1 MESRESVDLDLQK
14 FWYIIKRRWLPATF
28 ILTISVGAAAILGS
42 VKKPVFEAQG
52 KLLIKKINQTSALTG
67 LGGEIGQLESLD
79 VKSSPINTEIEVISS
94 KPLLIKTINTL
105 NLKDKNGVPLKPK
118 DLAKFIQLKAIPTT
132 DVLAIS
138 YEAKNPKEAGAVV
151 NKLMKLY
158 MENNIQTNRAAAVAA
173 GDFIAK
179 QLPETENIVNQ
190 AEKALRSF
198 QQKHNVISLEEES
211 RSAIAI
217 QKDLETKITDT
228 KIALAEA
235 TVRSQSLQ
243 QKVGMNFRDAID
255 TDSLKSSTGVQQ
267 VLNNLQKIEND
278 LALAQTRFYPAHPTV
293 QSLISQRNALQN
305 LLNSRVIEVTRNN
318 LSLNSRNL
326 QIGEVT
332 QKLTEDL
339 TKSEVEAV
347 ALKNRLDSLFKA
359 LAIHQ
364 KRVQILPQLEQ
375 QEKKYERQLETARTT
390 HENLLQKL
398 QEVRVTENQNIG
410 NARIIEP
417 AFVTKKSTKSTKIMF
432 VILGGA
438 FGTILATA
446 MVVLLELKDR
456 SIKTLKEIRKLFE
469 YTLLSTIP
477 SLKKKSYINLKDN
490 DLDSLPEIPVRD
502 NPDLPI
508 ADAYRMLQANLKFIS
523 SDKPLQVIVV
533 TSSVPKE
540 GKSTVSAN
548 LAAAM
553 AQLGKRVLLV
563 DADMQNPMQHNLW
576 GVNNAKG
583 LSDIIVGQVEFETVV
598 SAGMLSLDV
607 LSAGAITPNPLF
619 LLDSRKM
626 ETLIEDFK
634 NTYDFVIIDAPSL
647 MMRADALALGKMA
660 DGVLLVARPGVL
672 TSSDANAAKEAL
684 TRSTQNVLGMVVNGV
699 IPENESDNHFYYVKD
714 ESNKDNSYQEA
725 IKSKSF

>member
-14 FWYIIKRRWLPATF
+14 FWYIIKRRWLPAAF

-67 LGGEIGQLESLD
+67 LGGEIGQLEGLD
-79 VKSSPINTEIEVISS
+79 IKSSPINTEIEVISS
-94 KPLLIKTINTL
+94 KPLLLKTIKTL
-105 NLKDKNGVPLKPK
+105 NLKDDDGVPLKPK
-118 DLAKFIQLKAIPTT
+118 DLAKSIELRAVPAT
-132 DVLAIS
+132 DVLEIS
-138 YEAKNPKEAGAVV
+138 YEAKSLKEAEAVV
-151 NKLMKLY
+151 NELMKLY

-179 QLPETENIVNQ
+179 QLPETQDIVNQ

-198 QQKHNVISLEEES
+198 QQKYNVISLEEES
-211 RSAIAI
+211 RSAVAI
-217 QKDLETKITDT
+217 RKDLETNITET
-228 KIALAEA
+228 KIKLAEVTA
-235 TVRSQSLQ
+235 RSESLQ
-243 QKVGMNFRDAID
+243 QKVGMNFQEAID

-267 VLNNLQKIEND
+267 VLSNLQKVEND
-278 LALAQTRFYPAHPTV
+278 LALAQTRFYPTHPTV
-293 QSLISQRNALQN
+293 QSLISQRNALQS
-305 LLNSRVIEVTRNN
+305 LLNSRVAEVSNN
-318 LSLNSRNL
+318 INLNSKNL

-339 TKSEVEAV
+339 TKSEVETV
-347 ALKNRLDSLFKA
+347 ALKNKLESLLEA
-359 LAIHQ
+359 LAVHQ
-364 KRVQILPQLEQ
+364 KRINILPQLKQE
-375 QEKKYERQLETARTT
+375 EKKYQRQLETARTT
-390 HENLLQKL
+390 HESLLKKL

-417 AFVTKKSTKSTKIMF
+417 AFVTRKSTKSTKIMF

-446 MVVLLELKDR
+446 MVVLLELQDR
-456 SIKTLKEIRKLFE
+456 SIKTLKEIRKLFD

-477 SLKKKSYINLKDN
+477 SLKKKSYLNLKDTDTN
-490 DLDSLPEIPVRD
+490 SLPEIPVRD

-523 SDKPLQVIVV
+523 SDKSLQVIVV

-563 DADMQNPMQHNLW
+563 DADMQNPIQHHLW

-660 DGVLLVARPGVL
+660 DGVLLVARAGVL
-672 TSSDANAAKEAL
+672 TSGDANAAKEAL
-684 TRSTQNVLGMVVNGV
+684 ARSAQNVLGVVVNGL
-699 IPENESDNHFYYVKD
+699 IPENESDSHFYYGKD
-714 ESNKDNSYQEA
+714 DSNKENSYQEA

>member
-14 FWYIIKRRWLPATF
+14 FWYIIKRRWLPAAF

-67 LGGEIGQLESLD
+67 LGGEIGQLEGLD
-79 VKSSPINTEIEVISS
+79 IKSSPINTEIEVISS
-94 KPLLIKTINTL
+94 KPLLLKTIKTL
-105 NLKDKNGVPLKPK
+105 NLKDDDGVPLKPK
-118 DLAKFIQLKAIPTT
+118 DLAKSIELRAVPAT
-132 DVLAIS
+132 DVLEIS
-138 YEAKNPKEAGAVV
+138 YEAKSLKEAEAVV
-151 NKLMKLY
+151 NELMKLY

-173 GDFIAK
+173 GDFIEK
-179 QLPETENIVNQ
+179 QLPETQNIVNQ

-198 QQKHNVISLEEES
+198 QQKYNVISLEEES
-211 RSAIAI
+211 RSAVAI
-217 QKDLETKITDT
+217 RKDLETNITET
-228 KIALAEA
+228 KIKLAEVTA
-235 TVRSQSLQ
+235 RSESLQ
-243 QKVGMNFRDAID
+243 QKVGMNFQEAID

-267 VLNNLQKIEND
+267 VLSNLQKVEND
-278 LALAQTRFYPAHPTV
+278 LALAQTRFYQTHPTV
-293 QSLISQRNALQN
+293 QSLISQRNALQS
-305 LLNSRVIEVTRNN
+305 LLNSRVAEVSNN
-318 LSLNSRNL
+318 INLNSKNL

-339 TKSEVEAV
+339 TKSEVETV
-347 ALKNRLDSLFKA
+347 ALKNKLESLLEA
-359 LAIHQ
+359 LAVHQ
-364 KRVQILPQLEQ
+364 KRINILPQLKQE
-375 QEKKYERQLETARTT
+375 EKKYQRQLETARTT
-390 HENLLQKL
+390 HESLLKKL

-417 AFVTKKSTKSTKIMF
+417 AFVTRKSTKSTKIMF

-446 MVVLLELKDR
+446 MVVLLELQDR
-456 SIKTLKEIRKLFE
+456 SIKTLKEIRKLFD

-477 SLKKKSYINLKDN
+477 SLKKKSYLNLKETDTN
-490 DLDSLPEIPVRD
+490 SLPEIPVRD

-523 SDKPLQVIVV
+523 SDKSLQVIVV

-563 DADMQNPMQHNLW
+563 DADMQNPIQHHLW

-660 DGVLLVARPGVL
+660 DGVLLVARAGVL
-672 TSSDANAAKEAL
+672 TSGDANAAKYGL
-684 TRSTQNVLGMVVNGV
+684 
-699 IPENESDNHFYYVKD
+699 IPENESDSHFYYGKD
-714 ESNKDNSYQEA
+714 DSNKENSYQEA

>member
-14 FWYIIKRRWLPATF
+14 FWYIIKRRWLPAAF

-67 LGGEIGQLESLD
+67 LGGEIGQLEGLD
-79 VKSSPINTEIEVISS
+79 IKSSPINTEIEVISS
-94 KPLLIKTINTL
+94 KPLLLKTIKTL
-105 NLKDKNGVPLKPK
+105 NLKDDDGVPLKPK
-118 DLAKFIQLKAIPTT
+118 DLAKSIELRAVPAT
-132 DVLAIS
+132 DVLEIS
-138 YEAKNPKEAGAVV
+138 YEAKSLKEAEAVV
-151 NKLMKLY
+151 NELMKLY

-179 QLPETENIVNQ
+179 QLPETQDIVNQ

-198 QQKHNVISLEEES
+198 QQKYNVISLEEES
-211 RSAIAI
+211 RSAVAI
-217 QKDLETKITDT
+217 RKDLETNITET
-228 KIALAEA
+228 KIKLAEVTA
-235 TVRSQSLQ
+235 RSESLQ
-243 QKVGMNFRDAID
+243 QKVGMNFQEAID

-267 VLNNLQKIEND
+267 VLSNLQKVEND
-278 LALAQTRFYPAHPTV
+278 LALAQTRFYPTHPTV
-293 QSLISQRNALQN
+293 QSLISQRNALQS
-305 LLNSRVIEVTRNN
+305 LLNSRVAEVSNN
-318 LSLNSRNL
+318 ININSKNL

-339 TKSEVEAV
+339 TKSEVETV
-347 ALKNRLDSLFKA
+347 ALKNKLESLLEA
-359 LAIHQ
+359 LAVHQ
-364 KRVQILPQLEQ
+364 KRINILPQLKQE
-375 QEKKYERQLETARTT
+375 EKKYQRQLETARTT
-390 HENLLQKL
+390 HESLLKKL

-417 AFVTKKSTKSTKIMF
+417 AFVTRKSTKSTKIMF

-446 MVVLLELKDR
+446 MVVLLELQDR
-456 SIKTLKEIRKLFE
+456 SIKTLKEIRKLFD

-477 SLKKKSYINLKDN
+477 SLKKKSYLNLKETDTN
-490 DLDSLPEIPVRD
+490 SLPEIPVRD

-523 SDKPLQVIVV
+523 SDKSLQVIVV

-563 DADMQNPMQHNLW
+563 DADMQNPIQHHLW

-660 DGVLLVARPGVL
+660 DGVLLVARAGVL
-672 TSSDANAAKEAL
+672 TSGDANAAKEAL
-684 TRSTQNVLGMVVNGV
+684 ARSAQNVLGVVVNGL
-699 IPENESDNHFYYVKD
+699 IPENESDSHFYYGKD
-714 ESNKDNSYQEA
+714 DSNKENSYQEA

>member
-1 MESRESVDLDLQK
+1 MESRESLDLDLQK

-28 ILTISVGAAAILGS
+28 VLAISVGAAAVLGS

-67 LGGEIGQLESLD
+67 LGGEIGQLEGLD

-94 KPLLIKTINTL
+94 KPLFIKTIYKL
-105 NLKDKNGVPLKPK
+105 NLKDDKGVPLKPK
-118 DLAKFIQLKAIPTT
+118 NLAKLIKLRAIPAT

-138 YEAKNPKEAGAVV
+138 YEGKNPKEAAAVV
-151 NKLMKLY
+151 NNLMKLY
-158 MENNIQTNRAAAVAA
+158 MENNIQTNRATAVAA

-190 AEKALRSF
+190 AERALRNF

-211 RSAIAI
+211 RSAVAI
-217 QKDLETKITDT
+217 QKDLETRITET
-228 KIALAEA
+228 KIALAEVSA
-235 TVRSQSLQ
+235 RSEGLQS
-243 QKVGMNFRDAID
+243 KVGMNFQDAIN
-255 TDSLKSSTGVQQ
+255 TDYLKSSTGVQQ
-267 VLNNLQKIEND
+267 VLVNLQKVEND
-278 LALAQTRFYPAHPTV
+278 LALAQTRFYQTHPIV
-293 QSLISQRNALQN
+293 QSLISQRDALQN
-305 LLNSRVIEVTRNN
+305 LLNTRVAEVSKNNINLNTRD
-318 LSLNSRNL
+318 L

-332 QKLTEDL
+332 QILTEDL
-339 TKSEVEAV
+339 TKSEVESV
-347 ALKNRLDSLFKA
+347 ALKNRLGSLLKA
-359 LAIHQ
+359 LVAHQ
-364 KRVQILPQLEQ
+364 KRVNALPQLKQE
-375 QEKKYERQLETARTT
+375 EKKYQRQLETARTT
-390 HENLLQKL
+390 HEALLKKL

-417 AFVTKKSTKSTKIMF
+417 AFVAKKSTKSTKIMF

-438 FGTILATA
+438 FGTIIATA
-446 MVVLLELKDR
+446 MIVLLEFKDR
-456 SIKTLKEIRKLFE
+456 SVKTLKEVRKLFE

-477 SLKKKSYINLKDN
+477 SLKKKSYLNHKDTN
-490 DLDSLPEIPVRD
+490 TSGLPEIPVRD

-523 SDKPLQVIVV
+523 SDKSLQVIVV

-563 DADMQNPMQHNLW
+563 DADMQNPIQHHLW

-660 DGVLLVARPGVL
+660 DGVLLVARAGVL
-672 TSSDANAAKEAL
+672 TSGDANAAKEAL
-684 TRSTQNVLGMVVNGV
+684 ARSAQNVLGVVVNGL
-699 IPENESDNHFYYVKD
+699 IPENESDSHFYYGKD
-714 ESNKDNSYQEA
+714 DSNKENSYQEA

>member
-28 ILTISVGAAAILGS
+28 ILAVSVGAAAVLGS
-42 VKKPVFEAQG
+42 VKKPVFEAEG
-52 KLLIKKINQTSALTG
+52 KLLIKKVNQTSALTG
-67 LGGEIGQLESLD
+67 LGGEIGQLEGLD
-79 VKSSPINTEIEVISS
+79 IKSSPINTEIEVISS
-94 KPLLIKTINTL
+94 KPLLLKTINEL
-105 NLKDKNGVPLKPK
+105 NIKDDDGVLLEPKN
-118 DLAKFIQLKAIPTT
+118 LAKLITLRAIPAT

-138 YEAKNPKEAGAVV
+138 YEGRSPKEAAAVV

-190 AEKALRSF
+190 AEKALRNF
-198 QQKHNVISLEEES
+198 QQQHNVISLEEES
-211 RSAIAI
+211 RSAVAI
-217 QKDLETKITDT
+217 RKDLETRITET

-235 TVRSQSLQ
+235 NARSQSLQ
-243 QKVGMNFRDAID
+243 QKVGMNFQDAID
-255 TDSLKSSTGVQQ
+255 TDALKSSTGVQQ
-267 VLNNLQKIEND
+267 VLNNLQKVEND
-278 LALAQTRFYPAHPTV
+278 LALAQTRFYPTHPIV

-305 LLNSRVIEVTRNN
+305 LLNNRVTKISNNN
-318 LSLNSRNL
+318 LSLNTRNL

-339 TKSEVEAV
+339 TKSEVETV
-347 ALKNRLDSLFKA
+347 ALKNRLDSLLNA
-359 LAIHQ
+359 LTSHQ
-364 KRVQILPQLEQ
+364 KRINILPQLEQ

-390 HENLLQKL
+390 HENLLKKL

-417 AFVTKKSTKSTKIMF
+417 AFVTRKSTKSTKIMF

-446 MVVLLELKDR
+446 MIVLLELKDR
-456 SIKTLKEIRKLFE
+456 SIKSIKEIRKLFD

-477 SLKKKSYINLKDN
+477 SLKKKSYLNLKDTGT
-490 DLDSLPEIPVRD
+490 DSLPEIPVRD

-523 SDKPLQVIVV
+523 SDKPSQVIVV

-540 GKSTVSAN
+540 GKSTISAN

-576 GVNNAKG
+576 GINNAKG
-583 LSDIIVGQVEFETVV
+583 LSDIIVSQVEFETVV

-660 DGVLLVARPGVL
+660 DGVLLVARLGVL
-672 TSSDANAAKEAL
+672 TSNDANAAKEAL
-684 TRSTQNVLGMVVNGV
+684 ARSAQNVLGVVVNGL
-699 IPENESDNHFYYVKD
+699 IPENESDSHFYYVKD
-714 ESNKDNSYQEA
+714 DSNKDNSHQEA

>member
-14 FWYIIKRRWLPATF
+14 FWYIIKRRWLPAAF

-67 LGGEIGQLESLD
+67 LGGEIGQLEGLD
-79 VKSSPINTEIEVISS
+79 IKSSPINTEIEVISS
-94 KPLLIKTINTL
+94 KPLLIQTINSL
-105 NLKDKNGVPLKPK
+105 NLKDDEGVPLEPK
-118 DLAKFIQLKAIPTT
+118 DLGKLIQLRAIPAT

-138 YEAKNPKEAGAVV
+138 YEGKSPKEAAAVV
-151 NKLMKLY
+151 NKLMTLY

-211 RSAIAI
+211 RSAVAI
-217 QKDLETKITDT
+217 QKDLETEITQT
-228 KIALAEA
+228 KVALAGVTA
-235 TVRSQSLQ
+235 RSQSLQ
-243 QKVGMNFRDAID
+243 QKVGMNFQDAID

-267 VLNNLQKIEND
+267 VLNNLQKVEND
-278 LALAQTRFYPAHPTV
+278 LALAQTRFYPTHPTV

-305 LLNSRVIEVTRNN
+305 LLNSRVAQVSNN
-318 LSLNSRNL
+318 INLNSKNL

-347 ALKNRLDSLFKA
+347 ALKNRLDSLLNA
-359 LAIHQ
+359 LTAHQ
-364 KRVQILPQLEQ
+364 KRINILPALEQ
-375 QEKKYERQLETARTT
+375 EEKKYERQLETARTT

-417 AFVTKKSTKSTKIMF
+417 AFVTRKSTKSTKIMF

-456 SIKTLKEIRKLFE
+456 SIKTLKEIRKQFD

-477 SLKKKSYINLKDN
+477 SLKKKSYLNLKETDTN
-490 DLDSLPEIPVRD
+490 SLPEIPVRD

-523 SDKPLQVIVV
+523 SDKSLQVIVV
-533 TSSVPKE
+533 TSSVAKE

-563 DADMQNPMQHNLW
+563 DADMQNPIQHNLW

-583 LSDIIVGQVEFETVV
+583 LSDIIVGQVEFEAVV

-626 ETLIEDFK
+626 ETLIEEFK

-684 TRSTQNVLGMVVNGV
+684 ARSAQNVLGVVVNGL
-699 IPENESDNHFYYVKD
+699 IPENESESHFYYGKD
-714 ESNKDNSYQEA
+714 DSNKDNSHQEA

>member
-14 FWYIIKRRWLPATF
+14 FWYIIKRRWLPAAF

-67 LGGEIGQLESLD
+67 LGGEIGQLEGLD
-79 VKSSPINTEIEVISS
+79 IKSSPINTEIEVISS
-94 KPLLIKTINTL
+94 KPLLLKTIKTL
-105 NLKDKNGVPLKPK
+105 NLKDDDGVPLKPK
-118 DLAKFIQLKAIPTT
+118 DLAKSIELRAVPAT
-132 DVLAIS
+132 DVLEIS
-138 YEAKNPKEAGAVV
+138 YEAKSLKEAEAVV
-151 NKLMKLY
+151 NELMKLY

-179 QLPETENIVNQ
+179 QLPETQDIVNQ

-198 QQKHNVISLEEES
+198 QQKYNVISLEEES
-211 RSAIAI
+211 RSAVAI
-217 QKDLETKITDT
+217 RKDLETNITET
-228 KIALAEA
+228 KIKLAEVTA
-235 TVRSQSLQ
+235 RSESLQ
-243 QKVGMNFRDAID
+243 QKVGMNFQEAID

-267 VLNNLQKIEND
+267 VLSNLQKVEND
-278 LALAQTRFYPAHPTV
+278 LALAQTRFYPTHPTV
-293 QSLISQRNALQN
+293 QSLISQRNALQS
-305 LLNSRVIEVTRNN
+305 LLNSRVAEVSNN
-318 LSLNSRNL
+318 ININSKNL

-339 TKSEVEAV
+339 TKSEVETV
-347 ALKNRLDSLFKA
+347 ALKNKLESLLEA
-359 LAIHQ
+359 LAVHQ
-364 KRVQILPQLEQ
+364 KRINILPQLKQE
-375 QEKKYERQLETARTT
+375 EKKYQRQLETARTT
-390 HENLLQKL
+390 HESLLKKL

-417 AFVTKKSTKSTKIMF
+417 AFVTRKSTKSTKIMF

-446 MVVLLELKDR
+446 MVVLLELQDR
-456 SIKTLKEIRKLFE
+456 SIKTLKEIRKLFD

-477 SLKKKSYINLKDN
+477 SLKKKSYLNLKDTDTN
-490 DLDSLPEIPVRD
+490 SLPEIPVRD

-523 SDKPLQVIVV
+523 SDKSLQVIVV

-563 DADMQNPMQHNLW
+563 DADMQNPIQHHLW

-660 DGVLLVARPGVL
+660 DGVLLVARAGVL
-672 TSSDANAAKEAL
+672 TSGDANAAKEAL
-684 TRSTQNVLGMVVNGV
+684 ARSAQNVLGVVVNGL
-699 IPENESDNHFYYVKD
+699 IPENESDSHFYYGKD
-714 ESNKDNSYQEA
+714 DSNKENSYQEA

>member
-14 FWYIIKRRWLPATF
+14 FWYIIKRRWLPAAF

-67 LGGEIGQLESLD
+67 LGGEIGQLEGLD
-79 VKSSPINTEIEVISS
+79 IKSSPINTEIEVISS
-94 KPLLIKTINTL
+94 KPLLLKTIKTL
-105 NLKDKNGVPLKPK
+105 NLKDDDGVPLKPK
-118 DLAKFIQLKAIPTT
+118 DLAKSIELRAIPAT
-132 DVLAIS
+132 DVLEIS
-138 YEAKNPKEAGAVV
+138 YEAKSLKEAGAVV
-151 NKLMKLY
+151 NELMKLY

-179 QLPETENIVNQ
+179 QLPETQNIVNQ
-190 AEKALRSF
+190 AEKALRIF
-198 QQKHNVISLEEES
+198 QQQYNVISLEEES
-211 RSAIAI
+211 RSAVEIR
-217 QKDLETKITDT
+217 KDLETKITET
-228 KIALAEA
+228 RIALAEVSA
-235 TVRSQSLQ
+235 RSQSLQ
-243 QKVGMNFRDAID
+243 QKVGMNFQEAID

-267 VLNNLQKIEND
+267 VLSNLQKVEND
-278 LALAQTRFYPAHPTV
+278 LALAQTRFYQTHPTV

-305 LLNSRVIEVTRNN
+305 LLNSRVAEVTNN
-318 LSLNSRNL
+318 INLNSKNL

-347 ALKNRLDSLFKA
+347 ALKNRLESLLQA

-364 KRVQILPQLEQ
+364 QRINILPQLEQ
-375 QEKKYERQLETARTT
+375 EEKKYERQLETARTT
-390 HENLLQKL
+390 HESLLKKL

-417 AFVTKKSTKSTKIMF
+417 AFVTRKSTKSTKIMF

-446 MVVLLELKDR
+446 MVVLLELQDR
-456 SIKTLKEIRKLFE
+456 SIKTLKEIRKQFD

-477 SLKKKSYINLKDN
+477 SLKKKSYLNRRETDINT
-490 DLDSLPEIPVRD
+490 LPEIPVRD
-502 NPDLPI
+502 NPDFPI

-563 DADMQNPMQHNLW
+563 DADMQNPIQHNLW

-634 NTYDFVIIDAPSL
+634 KTYDFVIIDAPSL

-660 DGVLLVARPGVL
+660 DGVLLVARAGVL
-672 TSSDANAAKEAL
+672 TSGDANTAKEAL
-684 TRSTQNVLGMVVNGV
+684 ARSAQNVLGVVVNGL
-699 IPENESDNHFYYVKD
+699 IPENESDSHFYYGKD
-714 ESNKDNSYQEA
+714 DSNKDNSYKEA

>member
-14 FWYIIKRRWLPATF
+14 FWYIIKRRWLPAAF

-67 LGGEIGQLESLD
+67 LGGEIGQLEGLD
-79 VKSSPINTEIEVISS
+79 IKSSPINTEIEVISS

-105 NLKDKNGVPLKPK
+105 NLKDDDGVPLKPK
-118 DLAKFIQLKAIPTT
+118 DLGKLIQLRAIPAT

-138 YEAKNPKEAGAVV
+138 YEGKSPKEAAAVV

-179 QLPETENIVNQ
+179 QLPETQDIVNQ

-198 QQKHNVISLEEES
+198 QQQYNVISLEEES
-211 RSAIAI
+211 RSAVAI
-217 QKDLETKITDT
+217 RKDLETKITET
-228 KIALAEA
+228 KIALAEVTA
-235 TVRSQSLQ
+235 RSQSLQ
-243 QKVGMNFRDAID
+243 EKVGMNFQEAID

-267 VLNNLQKIEND
+267 VLSNLQKVEND
-278 LALAQTRFYPAHPTV
+278 LALAQTRFYQTHPTV
-293 QSLISQRNALQN
+293 QSLISQRNALQS
-305 LLNSRVIEVTRNN
+305 LLNSRVAEVSNN
-318 LSLNSRNL
+318 INLNSKNL

-339 TKSEVEAV
+339 TKSEVETV
-347 ALKNRLDSLFKA
+347 ALKNKLESLLEA
-359 LAIHQ
+359 LAVHQ
-364 KRVQILPQLEQ
+364 KRINILPQLKQE
-375 QEKKYERQLETARTT
+375 EKKYQRQLETARTT
-390 HENLLQKL
+390 HESLLKKL

-417 AFVTKKSTKSTKIMF
+417 AFVTRKSTKSTKIMF

-446 MVVLLELKDR
+446 MVVLLELQDR
-456 SIKTLKEIRKLFE
+456 SIKTLKEIRKQFE

-477 SLKKKSYINLKDN
+477 SLKKKSYLNLKETDTN
-490 DLDSLPEIPVRD
+490 SLPEIPVRD

-523 SDKPLQVIVV
+523 SDKSLQVIVV

-563 DADMQNPMQHNLW
+563 DADMQNPIQHHLW

-634 NTYDFVIIDAPSL
+634 KTYDFVIIDAPSL

-660 DGVLLVARPGVL
+660 DGVLLVARAGVL
-672 TSSDANAAKEAL
+672 TSGDANAAKEAL
-684 TRSTQNVLGMVVNGV
+684 ARSAQNVLGVVVNGL
-699 IPENESDNHFYYVKD
+699 IPENESDSHLYYGKD
-714 ESNKDNSYQEA
+714 DSNKDNLHQEA

>member
-14 FWYIIKRRWLPATF
+14 FWYIIKRRWIPATF
-28 ILTISVGAAAILGS
+28 IFAISVGAAAVLGS
-42 VKKPVFEAQG
+42 LKKPVFEAEG
-52 KLLIKKINQTSALTG
+52 KLLIKKVNQTSALTG
-67 LGGEIGQLESLD
+67 LGEPIGQLESLD
-79 VKSSPINTEIEVISS
+79 IKSSPINTEIEVISS
-94 KPLLIKTINTL
+94 KPILIKTIKNL
-105 NLKDKNGVPLKPK
+105 NLKDDDGVPLQPEK
-118 DLAKFIQLKAIPTT
+118 LAELINLRAIPAT
-132 DVLAIS
+132 DVLQVS
-138 YEAKNPKEAGAVV
+138 YESKSLKEAEAVV
-151 NKLMKLY
+151 NELMKLY

-173 GDFIAK
+173 GDFIAR
-179 QLPETENIVNQ
+179 QLPETAANVRKIE
-190 AEKALRSF
+190 EALRRF
-198 QQKHNVISLEEES
+198 QQQNNVISLGEES
-211 RSAIAI
+211 RSAVAI
-217 QKDLETKITDT
+217 QKELETKITET
-228 KIALAEA
+228 KVALAEVMA
-235 TVRSQSLQ
+235 RVESLQ
-243 QKVGMNFRDAID
+243 KKVGMNFQDAIN

-267 VLNNLQKIEND
+267 VLNNLQKVEED
-278 LALAQTRFYPAHPTV
+278 LALAQTRFYQTHPTV
-293 QSLISQRNALQN
+293 QSLIGQRDALES
-305 LLNSRVIEVTRNN
+305 LLDKRVAEVSKNN
-318 LSLNSRNL
+318 PSITTANL

-339 TKSEVEAV
+339 TKSEVESV
-347 ALKNRLDSLFKA
+347 ALRNRLNSLSNV

-364 KRVQILPQLEQ
+364 KRINILPQLEQ
-375 QEKKYERQLETARTT
+375 EEKKYERQLETARTT
-390 HENLLQKL
+390 HENLLKKL

-432 VILGGA
+432 LILGGA
-438 FGTILATA
+438 LGTLIATA

-456 SIKTLKEIRKLFE
+456 SVKTLKEIRKLFG

-477 SLKKKSYINLKDN
+477 SLKKKSYLNLKDTDN
-490 DLDSLPEIPVRD
+490 NTLPEIPVRD

-548 LAAAM
+548 LAAAI
-553 AQLGKRVLLV
+553 AQLGQRVLLV
-563 DADMQNPMQHNLW
+563 DADMQNPIQHHLW
-576 GVNNAKG
+576 GVNNTKG

-607 LSAGAITPNPLF
+607 LSAGATTPNPLF

-626 ETLIEDFK
+626 ETLIKDFK

-660 DGVLLVARPGVL
+660 DGILLIARPGVL
-672 TSSDANAAKEAL
+672 TSGDAATAREAL
-684 TRSTQNVLGMVVNGV
+684 ERSGQNVLGMVVNGV
-699 IPENESDNHFYYVKD
+699 MPENESDSYFYYTKNHSDKD
-714 ESNKDNSYQEA
+714 SSHQEA
-725 IKSKSF
+725 IKSKTF

>member
-28 ILTISVGAAAILGS
+28 IFTISIAVATVLGS
-42 VKKPVFEAQG
+42 LKQAVFQAEG

-67 LGGEIGQLESLD
+67 LGEPIGQLEGLD
-79 VKSSPINTEIEVISS
+79 IKSSPINTEIEVISS
-94 KPLLIKTINTL
+94 KPILIKTIKNL
-105 NLKDKNGVPLKPK
+105 NLKDDDGVPLQPK
-118 DLAKFIQLKAIPTT
+118 KLAEQINLTAIPAT
-132 DVLAIS
+132 DVLQVS
-138 YEAKNPKEAGAVV
+138 YEAKNPQEAGAVV
-151 NKLMKLY
+151 NELMKLY

-173 GDFIAK
+173 GDFIAR
-179 QLPETENIVNQ
+179 QLPETAANVRKIE
-190 AEKALRSF
+190 EALRRF
-198 QQKHNVISLEEES
+198 QQQNNVISLGEES
-211 RSAIAI
+211 RSAVEI
-217 QKDLETKITDT
+217 QKNLDTKITET
-228 KIALAEA
+228 KVALAEVTA
-235 TVRSQSLQ
+235 RVESLKK
-243 QKVGMNFRDAID
+243 KVGMNFQDAIN

-267 VLNNLQKIEND
+267 LLDNLQRVEQE
-278 LALAQTRFYPAHPTV
+278 LALAQTRFYQTHPTI
-293 QSLISQRNALQN
+293 QSLISQRNALQS
-305 LLNSRVIEVTRNN
+305 LLNKRVAEVSQNN
-318 LSLNSRNL
+318 PNITTANL
-326 QIGEVT
+326 QIGEIT

-339 TKSEVEAV
+339 TKSEVESV
-347 ALKNRLDSLFKA
+347 ALKNRLDSLLTA

-364 KRVQILPQLEQ
+364 KRINLLPQLEQ
-375 QEKKYERQLETARTT
+375 EEKKYQRQLETARTT
-390 HENLLQKL
+390 NENLLKKL

-432 VILGGA
+432 LILGGA
-438 FGTILATA
+438 LGTLIATA

-456 SIKTLKEIRKLFE
+456 SVKTLKEIRKLFG

-477 SLKKKSYINLKDN
+477 SLKKKSYLNLKDTDN
-490 DLDSLPEIPVRD
+490 KTLPEIPVRD

-548 LAAAM
+548 LAAAI
-553 AQLGKRVLLV
+553 AQLGQRVLLV
-563 DADMQNPMQHNLW
+563 DADMQNPIQHHLW
-576 GVNNAKG
+576 DVNNVKG

-598 SAGMLSLDV
+598 SGGMLSLDI
-607 LSAGAITPNPLF
+607 LPAGATTPNPLF

-626 ETLIEDFK
+626 ETLIDDFK

-647 MMRADALALGKMA
+647 VMRADALALGKMA

-672 TSSDANAAKEAL
+672 TSGDATTAREAL
-684 TRSTQNVLGMVVNGV
+684 ERSAQNVLGMVVNGV
-699 IPENESDNHFYYVKD
+699 IPENESDSYFYYAKNNYEKD
-714 ESNKDNSYQEA
+714 SSHQEA
-725 IKSKSF
+725 IKSKTF

>member
-1 MESRESVDLDLQK
+1 MGLQK
-14 FWYIIKRRWLPATF
+14 
-28 ILTISVGAAAILGS
+28 V
-42 VKKPVFEAQG
+42 
-52 KLLIKKINQTSALTG
+52 
-67 LGGEIGQLESLD
+67 
-79 VKSSPINTEIEVISS
+79 
-94 KPLLIKTINTL
+94 
-105 NLKDKNGVPLKPK
+105 
-118 DLAKFIQLKAIPTT
+118 
-132 DVLAIS
+132 
-138 YEAKNPKEAGAVV
+138 
-151 NKLMKLY
+151 
-158 MENNIQTNRAAAVAA
+158 
-173 GDFIAK
+173 
-179 QLPETENIVNQ
+179 
-190 AEKALRSF
+190 
-198 QQKHNVISLEEES
+198 
-211 RSAIAI
+211 
-217 QKDLETKITDT
+217 
-228 KIALAEA
+228 
-235 TVRSQSLQ
+235 
-243 QKVGMNFRDAID
+243 
-255 TDSLKSSTGVQQ
+255 
-267 VLNNLQKIEND
+267 END
-278 LALAQTRFYPAHPTV
+278 LALAQTRFYQTHPTV
-293 QSLISQRNALQN
+293 QSLISQRNALQS
-305 LLNSRVIEVTRNN
+305 LLNSRVAEVSNN
-318 LSLNSRNL
+318 INLNSKNL

-339 TKSEVEAV
+339 TKSEVETV
-347 ALKNRLDSLFKA
+347 ALKNKLESLLEA
-359 LAIHQ
+359 LAVHQ
-364 KRVQILPQLEQ
+364 KRINILPQLKQE
-375 QEKKYERQLETARTT
+375 EKKYQRQLETARTT
-390 HENLLQKL
+390 HESLLKKL

-417 AFVTKKSTKSTKIMF
+417 AFVTRKSTKSTKIMF

-446 MVVLLELKDR
+446 MVVLLELQDR
-456 SIKTLKEIRKLFE
+456 SIKTLKEIRKLFD

-477 SLKKKSYINLKDN
+477 SLKKKSYLNLKETDTN
-490 DLDSLPEIPVRD
+490 SLPEIPVRD

-523 SDKPLQVIVV
+523 SDKSLQVIVV

-563 DADMQNPMQHNLW
+563 DADMQNPIQHHLW

-660 DGVLLVARPGVL
+660 DGVLLVARAGVL
-672 TSSDANAAKEAL
+672 TSGDANAAKEAL
-684 TRSTQNVLGMVVNGV
+684 ARSAQNVV
-699 IPENESDNHFYYVKD
+699 
-714 ESNKDNSYQEA
+714 
-725 IKSKSF
+725 

>member
-14 FWYIIKRRWLPATF
+14 FWYIIKRRWLPAAF

-67 LGGEIGQLESLD
+67 LGGEIGQLEGLD
-79 VKSSPINTEIEVISS
+79 IKSSPINTEIEVISS
-94 KPLLIKTINTL
+94 KPLLIQTINSL
-105 NLKDKNGVPLKPK
+105 NLKDDEGVPLEPK
-118 DLAKFIQLKAIPTT
+118 DLGKLIQLRAIPAT

-138 YEAKNPKEAGAVV
+138 YEGKSPKEAAAVV
-151 NKLMKLY
+151 NKLMTLY

-211 RSAIAI
+211 RSAVAI
-217 QKDLETKITDT
+217 QKDLETEITQT
-228 KIALAEA
+228 KVALAGVTA
-235 TVRSQSLQ
+235 RSQSLQ
-243 QKVGMNFRDAID
+243 QKVGMNFQDAID

-267 VLNNLQKIEND
+267 VLNNLQKVEND
-278 LALAQTRFYPAHPTV
+278 LALAQTRFYPTHPIV

-305 LLNSRVIEVTRNN
+305 LLNSRVAQVSNN
-318 LSLNSRNL
+318 INLNSKNL

-347 ALKNRLDSLFKA
+347 ALKNRLDSLLNA
-359 LAIHQ
+359 LTAHQ
-364 KRVQILPQLEQ
+364 KRINILPALEQ
-375 QEKKYERQLETARTT
+375 EEKKYERQLETARTT

-417 AFVTKKSTKSTKIMF
+417 AFVTRKSTKSTKIMF

-456 SIKTLKEIRKLFE
+456 SIKTLKEIRKQFD

-477 SLKKKSYINLKDN
+477 SLKKKSYLNLKETDTN
-490 DLDSLPEIPVRD
+490 SLPEIPVRD

-523 SDKPLQVIVV
+523 SDKSLQVIVV
-533 TSSVPKE
+533 TSSVAKE

-563 DADMQNPMQHNLW
+563 DADMQNPIQHNLW

-583 LSDIIVGQVEFETVV
+583 LSDIIVGQVEFEAVV

-626 ETLIEDFK
+626 ETLIEEFK

-684 TRSTQNVLGMVVNGV
+684 ARSAQNVLGVVVNGL
-699 IPENESDNHFYYVKD
+699 IPENESESHFYYGKD
-714 ESNKDNSYQEA
+714 DSNKDNSHQEA